1 VTGHE
6 WTDGASQ
13 GRLPCASVLGEGVV
27 ADDPV
32 ESQRWRTRFRRLPWR
47 VWLAAIVAAGLAIR
61 LGYVIGWSNP
71 ARESGDAVYYHVGA
85 NLLADGEGFIHP
97 VAAAFTFR
105 RVPGADHPPAYIVYL
120 AGASLLGLRTFLA
133 HQVWSCFLGA
143 ATVGLVGL
151 AGRRIAGPRV
161 GLGAAALAAIFPT
174 MWMPDGWVL
183 SETMAMFSVA
193 LVILA
198 AYRCWD
204 EPTRA
209 RTLWLGAALGLA
221 ALSRAELILLGPLIA
236 VPLFWYKRRRVA
248 PAVAAVVLVGVTVVA
263 LVSPWVLYNLSRFDH
278 VVLLSDQSGETMA
291 ASWCNDGFYG
301 NTLGY
306 KSYRCLSA
314 SVHGDESSDSWT
326 SYGRDHIERVPFVMA
341 ARVAR
346 VWGLFRPNQQV
357 QLETYFGVE
366 SPPTWA
372 AFAMSWVLLAMAP
385 VGALRMRRRGTPIFP
400 LLAPIVVA
408 TLSIAL
414 TFGQLRY
421 RAPVEPALVLLA
433 AGVWAR
439 PRPPDTGDDADHDAE
454 DEAPAASI
462 PAPA

>member
-1 VTGHE
+1 V
-6 WTDGASQ
+6 
-13 GRLPCASVLGEGVV
+13 
-27 ADDPV
+27 
-32 ESQRWRTRFRRLPWR
+32 
-47 VWLAAIVAAGLAIR
+47 
-61 LGYVIGWSNP
+61 
-71 ARESGDAVYYHVGA
+71 
-85 NLLADGEGFIHP
+85 
-97 VAAAFTFR
+97 
-105 RVPGADHPPAYIVYL
+105 
-120 AGASLLGLRTFLA
+120 
-133 HQVWSCFLGA
+133 
-143 ATVGLVGL
+143 
-151 AGRRIAGPRV
+151 
-161 GLGAAALAAIFPT
+161 
-174 MWMPDGWVL
+174 
-183 SETMAMFSVA
+183 
-193 LVILA
+193 
-198 AYRCWD
+198 
-204 EPTRA
+204 
-209 RTLWLGAALGLA
+209 
-221 ALSRAELILLGPLIA
+221 GPLQP
-236 VPLFWYKRRRVA
+236 V
-248 PAVAAVVLVGVTVVA
+248 
-263 LVSPWVLYNLSRFDH
+263 RFDH

-301 NTLGY
+301 NILGY

-346 VWGLFRPNQQV
+346 VWGLFRPTQQV
-357 QLETYFGVE
+357 QLESYFGVE
-366 SPPTWA
+366 RPPTWA

-439 PRPPDTGDDADHDAE
+439 PRPPDTGDDDADHDAE